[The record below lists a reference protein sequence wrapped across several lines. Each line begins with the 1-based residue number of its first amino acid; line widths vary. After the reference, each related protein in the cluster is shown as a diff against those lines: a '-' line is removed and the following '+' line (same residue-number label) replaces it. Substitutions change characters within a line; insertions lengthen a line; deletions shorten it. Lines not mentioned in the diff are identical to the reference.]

1 MILKLNILK
10 YGIDMKEALQGLKLI
25 DLTRVRSGPS
35 AVRQF
40 ADWGADVI
48 KIETPDSVE
57 GSEDLGGRRDGSDFQ
72 NLHRNKRSITLNL
85 KNKDGLK
92 IFKELIKN
100 ADVLI
105 ENFRPNVKKKLGIEY
120 ETLKIINP
128 RLIYASISGFG
139 QTGPY
144 SSLPGFDQVAQ
155 GMGGLM
161 SVTGYEGKGPL
172 RVGIPV
178 ADLSAGLHCA
188 LGVLTALYERE
199 KSGKGQCVSAS
210 LLESQ
215 IAMLDFQASRFLVS
229 NEIPGQT
236 GNDHPTMSPMGT
248 YKTSNGYINI
258 ASTGE
263 AMWRRLCKTLNITDA
278 LDDKDFE
285 DDYARTKNR
294 AKLNVIMNKILSKNT
309 KEIWIKKLNEASIPC
324 GPINN
329 IKEVFNDPQVIHSKI
344 AETVDHPKLGKI
356 KLVGQAMKLSRTP
369 SKLKSAAPQ
378 KGEHTKDI
386 LTELGYSDDEI
397 NNLKMENAI

>member
-1 MILKLNILK
+1 MYIGMN
-10 YGIDMKEALQGLKLI
+10 EALQGLKLI

-35 AVRQF
+35 AVRQL

-48 KIETPDSVE
+48 KVETPDSVD

-85 KNKDGLK
+85 KNKGGLK

-100 ADVLI
+100 ADILV
-105 ENFRPNVKKKLGIEY
+105 ENFRPNVKKRLGIDY
-120 ETLKIINP
+120 ETLEELNP

-144 SSLPGFDQVAQ
+144 ANLPGFDQVAQ

-161 SVTGYEGKGPL
+161 SVTGHHGKGPL

-188 LGVLTALYERE
+188 LGILTALYERE
-199 KSGKGQCVSAS
+199 KSGYGQCVSAS

-229 NEIPGQT
+229 NEIAGQT

-248 YKTSNGYINI
+248 YQTSNGYINI

-263 AMWRRLCKTLNITDA
+263 AMWRRLCKTLDITDA

-285 DDYARTKNR
+285 DDSARTKNR
-294 AKLNVIMNKILSKNT
+294 IKLTSVITKALSQDT

-329 IKEVFNDPQVIHSKI
+329 IKEVFNDPQVIHSNI
-344 AETVDHPKLGKI
+344 AESVEHPTLGKI
-356 KLVGQAMKLSRTP
+356 KLVGQAIKLSRTP
-369 SKLKSAAPQ
+369 SKLKKAAPQ
-378 KGEHTKDI
+378 KGEHTKEVLI
-386 LTELGYSDDEI
+386 ELGYSEDDI
-397 NNLKMENAI
+397 KSFKMENII

>member
-1 MILKLNILK
+1 ME
-10 YGIDMKEALQGLKLI
+10 EALQGLKLI

-48 KIETPDSVE
+48 KIEPPDSID
-57 GSEDLGGRRDGSDFQ
+57 GSQDLGGRREGSDFQ

-85 KNKDGLK
+85 KSIEGIKILK
-92 IFKELIKN
+92 KLIVK
-100 ADVLI
+100 ADILV
-105 ENFRPNVKKKLGIEY
+105 ENFRPKVKKRLGINY
-120 ETLKIINP
+120 EVLEKINP

-139 QTGPY
+139 QSGPY
-144 SSLPGFDQVAQ
+144 SDLPGYDQVAQ

-161 SVTGYEGKGPL
+161 SVTGFKDQGPL

-188 LGVLTALYERE
+188 LGILTALYERE
-199 KSGKGQCVSAS
+199 RSGRGQFVSAS

-215 IAMLDFQASRFLVS
+215 VSMLDFQASRYLVS
-229 NEIPGQT
+229 NEIAGKT
-236 GNDHPTMSPMGT
+236 GNNHPTMTPMGT
-248 YKTSNGYINI
+248 YNAADGFINI

-263 AMWRRLCKTLNITDA
+263 AMWRRLCNVLNIRKS

-285 DDYARTKNR
+285 DDIARTNNR
-294 AKLNVIMNKILSKNT
+294 KKLTDIINNALSKNT
-309 KEIWIKKLNEASIPC
+309 KEEWIRRLNEASIPC

-329 IKEVFNDPQVIHSKI
+329 IKEVFDDPQIMHSKI
-344 AETVDHPKLGKI
+344 AQTVVHPKLGKI

-369 SKLKSAAPQ
+369 SKLKTAAPN
-378 KGEHTKDI
+378 KGEHTDI
-386 LTELGYSDDEI
+386 ILNELGYSKDKI
-397 NNLKMENAI
+397 KKFKMERII

>member
-1 MILKLNILK
+1 MN
-10 YGIDMKEALQGLKLI
+10 EALQGLKLI

-48 KIETPDSVE
+48 KVETPDTIN
-57 GSEDLGGRRDGSDFQ
+57 GSEDLGGRRDSSDFQ

-85 KNKDGLK
+85 KSKDGLI
-92 IFKELIKN
+92 IFKKLIEN
-100 ADVLI
+100 ADVLV
-105 ENFRPNVKKKLGIEY
+105 ENFRPKVKKKLCIDY
-120 ETLKIINP
+120 EILNKINP

-139 QTGPY
+139 QSGPY
-144 SSLPGFDQVAQ
+144 SDLPGFDQVAQ

-161 SVTGYEGKGPL
+161 SVTGYQGKGPL

-188 LGVLTALYERE
+188 LGILTALYERE
-199 KSGKGQCVSAS
+199 KSGYGQCVSAS

-229 NEIPGQT
+229 KELAGQT
-236 GNDHPTMSPMGT
+236 GNDHPTMTPMGT
-248 YKTSNGYINI
+248 YETSNGYINI

-263 AMWRRLCKTLNITDA
+263 AMWRRLCNTLDIKHI
-278 LDDKDFE
+278 LDDNDFE
-285 DDYARTKNR
+285 DDNARTKNR
-294 AKLNVIMNKILSKNT
+294 IKLTGVLTKALSKHT
-309 KEIWIKKLNEASIPC
+309 KETWIKKLNKASIPC

-329 IKEVFNDPQVIHSKI
+329 IKEVFDDPQVIYSKI
-344 AETVDHPKLGKI
+344 AESVDHPKLGKI

-369 SKLKSAAPQ
+369 SKLKKAAPD
-378 KGEHTKDI
+378 KGEHTNEVNRD
-386 LTELGYSDDEI
+386 LGYSKSEI
-397 NNLKMENAI
+397 KKFKMENTI

>member
-1 MILKLNILK
+1 MN
-10 YGIDMKEALQGLKLI
+10 EALQGLKLL

-48 KIETPDSVE
+48 KIETPDSIDSN
-57 GSEDLGGRRDGSDFQ
+57 GDLSGRREGSDFQ
-72 NLHRNKRSITLNL
+72 NLHRNKRSMTLNL
-85 KNKDGLK
+85 KSKDGLK

-100 ADVLI
+100 TDILV
-105 ENFRPNVKKKLGIEY
+105 ENFRPNVKKRLGINY
-120 ETLKIINP
+120 EIMEKINP

-139 QTGPY
+139 QSGPY
-144 SSLPGFDQVAQ
+144 SDLPGFDQVAQ

-161 SVTGYEGKGPL
+161 SVTGFEGNGPL

-188 LGVLTALYERE
+188 LGILTALYERE
-199 KSGKGQCVSAS
+199 RSGLGQCVSAS

-215 IAMLDFQASRFLVS
+215 VSMLDFQAARYLVS
-229 NEIPGQT
+229 EEIAGQT
-236 GNDHPTMSPMGT
+236 GNDHPTMAPMGVFRT
-248 YKTSNGYINI
+248 ADGYINI

-263 AMWRRLCKTLNITDA
+263 AMWRRLCNALDIKES

-285 DDYARTKNR
+285 DDTARTKNR
-294 AKLNVIMNKILSKNT
+294 KKLTNIITQALSINT
-309 KEIWIKKLNEASIPC
+309 NNDWIKKLNKASIPC

-329 IKEVFNDPQVIHSKI
+329 IQEVFNDPQIMHSAIAQTVIHP
-344 AETVDHPKLGKI
+344 ELGEI

-369 SKLKSAAPQ
+369 SKLKTAAPN
-378 KGEHTKDI
+378 KGEHTNII
-386 LTELGYSDDEI
+386 LKELGYNSESI
-397 NNLKMENAI
+397 AKFKMEKVI

>member
-1 MILKLNILK
+1 M
-10 YGIDMKEALQGLKLI
+10 YIDMSEALQGLKLI

-48 KIETPDSVE
+48 KIETPTAID
-57 GSEDLGGRRDGSDFQ
+57 GSEDLGAHRHDSDFQ

-85 KNKDGLK
+85 KTKDGLM
-92 IFKELIKN
+92 IFKKLVKN
-100 ADVLI
+100 ADILV
-105 ENFRPNVKKKLGIEY
+105 ENYRPNVKKRLSIDY
-120 ETLKIINP
+120 ESLKKINP

-139 QTGPY
+139 QNGPY
-144 SSLPGFDQVAQ
+144 SNLPGFDQVAQ

-161 SVTGYEGKGPL
+161 SVTGHKGKGPL

-188 LGVLTALYERE
+188 LGILTALYERQ
-199 KSGKGQCVSAS
+199 KSGYGQCVSAS

-215 IAMLDFQASRFLVS
+215 VAMLDFQAARYLIS
-229 NEIPGQT
+229 NEIAGQT
-236 GNDHPTMSPMGT
+236 GNDHPTMTPMGT
-248 YKTSNGYINI
+248 YQTSNGYINI

-263 AMWRRLCKTLNITDA
+263 AMWRRLCNALDIREA

-285 DDYARTKNR
+285 DDTARTKNR
-294 AKLNVIMNKILSKNT
+294 NKLTTIINDALSKCT
-309 KEIWIKKLNEASIPC
+309 KEEWIKKLNEASIPC

-329 IKEVFNDPQVIHSKI
+329 IEEVFNDPQINYSKI
-344 AETVDHPKLGKI
+344 VESVVHPKLGEI

-369 SKLKSAAPQ
+369 SKLKKAAPE
-378 KGEHTKDI
+378 KGEHTKEI
-386 LTELGYSDDEI
+386 LTDLGFNDKEI
-397 NNLKMENAI
+397 KNFKMENII

>member
-1 MILKLNILK
+1 
-10 YGIDMKEALQGLKLI
+10 MKEALQGLKLI

-48 KIETPDSVE
+48 KVETPDSID
-57 GSEDLGGRRDGSDFQ
+57 GSGDLGGIREGSDFQ

-85 KNKDGLK
+85 KSKDGVK
-92 IFKELIKN
+92 ILKELIKN
-100 ADVLI
+100 ADILV
-105 ENFRPNVKKKLGIEY
+105 ENFRPNVKKRLGINY
-120 ETLKIINP
+120 EILKNINS

-139 QTGPY
+139 QSGPY
-144 SSLPGFDQVAQ
+144 SDLPGFDQVAQ

-161 SVTGYEGKGPL
+161 SVTGYAGKGPL

-188 LGVLTALYERE
+188 LGILTALYERE
-199 KSGKGQCVSAS
+199 RSGLGQHVSAS

-215 IAMLDFQASRFLVS
+215 VAMLDFQASRYLVS
-229 NEIPGQT
+229 EEVAGQT
-236 GNDHPTMSPMGT
+236 GNDHPTMAPMGAF
-248 YKTSNGYINI
+248 KTKDGYINI

-263 AMWRRLCKTLNITDA
+263 AMWRRLCNVLEIRES

-285 DDYARTKNR
+285 DDAARTKNR
-294 AKLNVIMNKILSKNT
+294 KKLTTIITKALSKNT
-309 KEIWIKKLNEASIPC
+309 NHEWIKKFNKISIPC

-329 IKEVFNDPQVIHSKI
+329 IKEVFNDPQIIHSKI
-344 AETVDHPKLGKI
+344 AQTVVHPKLGKI

-369 SKLKSAAPQ
+369 SKLKSAAPD
-378 KGEHTKDI
+378 KGEHTNTI
-386 LTELGYSDDEI
+386 LKELGYDKESIEKF
-397 NNLKMENAI
+397 KMEKIV